1 MTPQRSTFAER
12 AAQQIATPSV
22 GRAIAHAMDVR
33 AGRTAHVFDGADLPT
48 MRAAAA
54 AIRDHTLASLPEY
67 LERFAANAEARG
79 TRVFLAAD
87 SEEATGYIR
96 RLVRERGAGS
106 IVKGKSMVTEEIDLN
121 AALAADGIEVV
132 ETDLGEYIVQL
143 AGERPAHITVPAV
156 HRSRGEI
163 RELFERVHG
172 VSLPDD
178 AEALTH
184 FARGVLRERF
194 LVADVGITGVNFAVA
209 ETGSLVVVENEGNV
223 RMSASLP
230 RVHVAVMGI
239 ERIVPSFRE
248 LAVLL
253 PLLTGSATG
262 QRVTGAVNVISG
274 PRGSETDGPEEL
286 HVVIVDNGRSAILG
300 TELAPVLRCIRC
312 GACQNVCPVFRQVG
326 GHAYGG
332 VYGGPIGAVLTPL
345 LEGIDDLPHAS
356 SLCAACTQACPV
368 EIPLHEQLLALRRRY
383 ARERAGLGER
393 LAFRLWGWAWS
404 SPGRYAWT
412 ARLGRIAQVPL
423 ARHGRI
429 RRAPFPF
436 SRWTD
441 GRDLP
446 PIAAR
451 SFRERWRSGGGS

>member
-1 MTPQRSTFAER
+1 MTPHRSTFAER
-12 AAQQIATPSV
+12 AARVVATPSV

-33 AGRTAHVFDGADLPT
+33 ADRTGRVFEGADLAA
-48 MRAAAA
+48 MRSAGA
-54 AIRDHTLASLPEY
+54 AIRDHTLARLPEY
-67 LERFAANAEARG
+67 LERFGVNAEARG
-79 TRVFLAAD
+79 THVAFAAD
-87 SEEATGYIR
+87 AADATRYIR
-96 RLVRERGAGS
+96 ELVRRRAARS
-106 IVKGKSMVTEEIDLN
+106 VVKGKSMVTEEIELN
-121 AALAADGIEVV
+121 VGLAADGIDVL

-156 HRSRGEI
+156 HRSRAEV

-184 FARGVLRERF
+184 FARRVLRERF
-194 LVADVGITGVNFAVA
+194 LAADVGITGANFAVA
-209 ETGSLVVVENEGNV
+209 ETGSIVVVENEGNV

-239 ERIVPSFRE
+239 ERIVPSFHE

-274 PRGSETDGPEEL
+274 PRGDETDGPEEL
-286 HVVIVDNGRSAILG
+286 HVVIVDNGRSGILG
-300 TELAPVLRCIRC
+300 TELASVLRCIRC

-326 GHAYGG
+326 GHPYGG

-345 LEGIDDLPHAS
+345 LAGIDDLPHAS
-356 SLCAACTQACPV
+356 SLCAACTHACPV

-393 LAFRLWGWAWS
+393 VAFRLWGWAWS
-404 SPGRYAWT
+404 SKERYAWT
-412 ARLGRIAQVPL
+412 ARLGRIGQLPL
-423 ARHGRI
+423 RRRGRI
-429 RRAPFPF
+429 PRAPFPF
-436 SRWTD
+436 SRWTA
-441 GRDLP
+441 GHDLP
-446 PIAAR
+446 PLAAR
-451 SFRERWRSGGGS
+451 SFRDRWRSGGGA